1 MAEISA
7 KDVQA
12 LRRSTGVGM
21 LDAKK
26 ALLENDGDVDKA
38 TVWLR
43 ENGIASAAKR
53 SDREASQGAVATV
66 RDGSVVSIVEVRCE
80 TDFVAKADEF
90 VNLTNDIAAKV
101 ASEGASAVDSFA
113 DEIDRLRTVLKENIS
128 IGEVIRLEAAEGQ
141 VIDGYLHLQA
151 GRGVN
156 AVAVVLQG
164 GTEELAHDIAVHA
177 AFARPQVARRE
188 DVPADQVT
196 AERTTIENI
205 SRNEG
210 KPEAALEK
218 IIEGRM
224 NGWFKERVLLEQG
237 FVKDEKK
244 TIAQLLGDAEL
255 ISFAQVIVGA

>member
-1 MAEISA
+1 
-7 KDVQA
+7 
-12 LRRSTGVGM
+12 
-21 LDAKK
+21 
-26 ALLENDGDVDKA
+26 
-38 TVWLR
+38 
-43 ENGIASAAKR
+43 
-53 SDREASQGAVATV
+53 
-66 RDGSVVSIVEVRCE
+66 
-80 TDFVAKADEF
+80 
-90 VNLTNDIAAKV
+90 
-101 ASEGASAVDSFA
+101 
-113 DEIDRLRTVLKENIS
+113 VLKENIS
-128 IGEVIRLEAAEGQ
+128 IGEVIRLEAGEGQ

-188 DVPADQVT
+188 DVPADQVA

-237 FVKDEKK
+237 FVKDEKQ